1 MKRILFLFNIL
12 FAVVLVAQAQP
23 KITFDKN
30 VQELGYVLWRNPV
43 TITYN
48 FTNTGD
54 KPLVISKVTANGE
67 TTITTVQD
75 ILDQLL
81 PGLLA
86 LVLTLIVSKMLKKNM
101 SPIAII
107 FILFIVGIVGYG
119 LGILS

>member
-30 VQELGYVLWRNPV
+30 VQELGYVFWRNPV

-54 KPLVISKVTANGE
+54 KPLVISKVTSSCGCTEVDWTKFSDTCRWKRYGN
-67 TTITTVQD
+67 
-75 ILDQLL
+75 
-81 PGLLA
+81 
-86 LVLTLIVSKMLKKNM
+86 SR
-101 SPIAII
+101 
-107 FILFIVGIVGYG
+107 FRRRGYRTF
-119 LGILS
+119 L

>member
-48 FTNTGD
+48 FTNMGD
-54 KPLVISKVTANGE
+54 KPLVISKVTSSCGCTE
-67 TTITTVQD
+67 VDWTK
-75 ILDQLL
+75 
-81 PGLLA
+81 P
-86 LVLTLIVSKMLKKNM
+86 
-101 SPIAII
+101 PIPAGGK
-107 FILFIVGIVGYG
+107 VR
-119 LGILS
+119 